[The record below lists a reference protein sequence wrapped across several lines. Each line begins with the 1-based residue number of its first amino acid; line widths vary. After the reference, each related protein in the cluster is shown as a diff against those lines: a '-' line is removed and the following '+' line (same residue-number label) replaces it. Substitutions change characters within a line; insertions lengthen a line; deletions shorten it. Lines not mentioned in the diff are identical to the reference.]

1 MSNKVRVAING
12 FGRIGRQL
20 LKILHEQY
28 NNVIDVR
35 AINNSR
41 SLEMNAHLLNYD
53 SVHGRF
59 PAEIEVRDG
68 IYINGKRLYSLS
80 ERDPAKLPWRELEID
95 IVIECTGVFRTQEK
109 ASLHL
114 KSGAKKVVL
123 SSPGKGAVDLT
134 VCMGVNE
141 EQYDPEVHHVISNAS
156 CTTNGFAPVAKVL
169 HQHFGITHALM
180 STIHA
185 YTSSQRLLDGGH
197 KDLRRARSAATNIIP
212 TTTGAAKAVSLV
224 IPELKDKLG
233 GLAFRVPVPTVSVVD
248 LVAQIERDTTVEEVN
263 AVFKA
268 ASQSDS
274 WLGDVLGYSEDPLVS
289 SDYIGNPSSSTIDA
303 LSTSVNGNLVKVVSW
318 YDNEWGYSTR
328 LADLLYFITERGVKG

>member
-28 NNVIDVR
+28 NDVIDVR

-41 SLEMNAHLLNYD
+41 SFEVNAHLLKYD
-53 SVHGRF
+53 SNHGEF

-68 IYINGKRLYSLS
+68 IYIDGRKLHSLS

-95 IVIECTGVFRTQEK
+95 IVMECTGAFRKYSE

-114 KSGAKKVVL
+114 KAGAKKVII
-123 SSPGKGAVDLT
+123 SAPSRGPVDLT

-141 EQYDPEVHHVISNAS
+141 NEYDAQRHHVISNAS
-156 CTTNGFAPVAKVL
+156 CTTNCLAPVAKVL
-169 HQHFGITHALM
+169 HQNFGIMRAMM

-185 YTSSQRLLDGGH
+185 YTNGQRLLDSAH
-197 KDLRRARSAATNIIP
+197 RDIRRARSAAINIIP
-212 TTTGAAKAVSLV
+212 TTTGAAKAVSRV
-224 IPELKDKLG
+224 IPELKGKLD
-233 GLAFRVPVPTVSVVD
+233 GLAFRVPVATVSAVD
-248 LVAQIERDTTVEEVN
+248 LVAQIERNTTMEEVN
-263 AVFKA
+263 AVLKA
-268 ASQSDS
+268 ASESDS
-274 WLGDVLGYSEDPLVS
+274 WLGHVLSYSDEPLVS

-303 LSTSVNGNLVKVVSW
+303 LSTTVSGNLIKVVSW
-318 YDNEWGYSTR
+318 YDNEWGYMNRMMELTAKVAQS
-328 LADLLYFITERGVKG
+328 L